1 MSIKAPEGYISSFI
15 GNGKVTHCIRKGV
28 SKTLCGK
35 DARNVSERPGTGIA
49 CKACATR
56 VEAMTKAPAAT
67 TDTAQSPAQQ
77 PDTPATRQARITEKV
92 NKLIEKVRASLK
104 AGNEEA
110 AQEAIDEA
118 DRLMAPLPPAMRG
131 MLRGSLMEAKQT
143 EPDPAAVQAEE
154 TEDASAENEEPE
166 PITTPGVH
174 RFETTKEAYDATQTH
189 EEIKDGDVLI
199 IEGQGVVGVL
209 YKAWPF
215 AVTTEAGELHHSN
228 GKEYEWD
235 NGRYVTSVELAE
247 QTARDFGF
255 PIFREE
261 RPTPTEEAA
270 DEETPEDDQADA
282 ESGEV
287 ATRDEE
293 PETENGDQ
301 APETRQ
307 RNEAEHDAKI
317 MATLVKVGAGHVNDA
332 IRGRVTGNQK
342 IAQVLLDMR
351 TRIKDKDGDLDLR
364 CHTDEAKKRSVEMY
378 ALVGDAIKAKGGD
391 HAADLLAEMKSIQRG
406 VQTAMTTVVVEY
418 IRSLDASPAEFVKFE
433 RAREEFPELSPS
445 EAVWSYYEK
454 VGKPLPRKTR
464 AELAREKRALAKEA
478 RRQLTAKTEDAPEES
493 TEENNTPDEDEETKS
508 QHDQDMTTI
517 KRAIKLMAQITERAA
532 KGTSEE
538 RAEIKAQL
546 EALVSAAGEHAA
558 TL

>member
-49 CKACATR
+49 CKACAAR
-56 VEAMTKAPAAT
+56 IEAMTEAPAAT
-67 TDTAQSPAQQ
+67 TDNAETPETQ
-77 PDTPATRQARITEKV
+77 PDTPAARQARTTEAV
-92 NKLIEKVRASLK
+92 NELIEKVRAALK
-104 AGNEEA
+104 AGDQEA
-110 AQEAIDEA
+110 AQEATDEA

-143 EPDPAAVQAEE
+143 EPDPAATPAEE
-154 TEDASAENEEPE
+154 TEDAPAENEEPE

-174 RFETTKEAYDATQTH
+174 RFESTKEAYDATQTH

-215 AVTTEAGELHHSN
+215 AVTTESGELHHSN

-247 QTARDFGF
+247 QTARELGF

-261 RPTPTEEAA
+261 RPAPTEEAT
-270 DEETPEDDQADA
+270 DEETAEDA
-282 ESGEV
+282 ENGAV

-293 PETENGDQ
+293 PEGENGNADQ
-301 APETRQ
+301 TPEARPQ
-307 RNEAEHDAKI
+307 NETDTDAKI
-317 MATLVKVGAGHVNDA
+317 MGQLIKLGAGHVSDA
-332 IRGRVTGNQK
+332 IRGRVKGNKK
-342 IAQVLLDMR
+342 IAGVLLDMR
-351 TRIKDKDGDLDLR
+351 TRITDKDGDLDLR
-364 CHTDEAKKRSVEMY
+364 SATDEAKKRSAEMY
-378 ALVGDAIKAKGGD
+378 GLVEKAIKDRGGD
-391 HAADLLAEMKSIQRG
+391 HAADLLGEMKSIKRG
-406 VQTAMTTVVVEY
+406 VQTAMTDEVVVY
-418 IRSLDASPAEFVKFE
+418 VRSLDTSPAEFIKFE
-433 RAREEFPELSPS
+433 RARAEFPELSPS
-445 EAVWSYYEK
+445 EAVWAYYEK

-464 AELAREKRALAKEA
+464 AELAREKRALANEA
-478 RRQLTAKTEDAPEES
+478 RRQLTAKTDEEPEQT
-493 TEENNTPDEDEETKS
+493 TEENDTPEDEETKS

-517 KRAIKLMAQITERAA
+517 KRAMKLMAQITERAA
-532 KGTSEE
+532 EGTTEE

-546 EALVSAAGEHAA
+546 EALASAVTENAA